1 MAIAKKCDVCNI
13 YYDPYGY
20 SESMQMNSITLES
33 LDDTNDR
40 SRPIASYDLCPNCSR
55 RITNFIEI
63 LKDSEKEEKENA

>member
-1 MAIAKKCDVCNI
+1 
-13 YYDPYGY
+13 
-20 SESMQMNSITLES
+20 MNSITLES